1 MGQAYRKE
9 GGTGNSE
16 AGGGREGRGL
26 LCWGLLCLL
35 RAQSLGSGILPG
47 ADLR

>member
-26 LCWGLLCLL
+26 LCLL